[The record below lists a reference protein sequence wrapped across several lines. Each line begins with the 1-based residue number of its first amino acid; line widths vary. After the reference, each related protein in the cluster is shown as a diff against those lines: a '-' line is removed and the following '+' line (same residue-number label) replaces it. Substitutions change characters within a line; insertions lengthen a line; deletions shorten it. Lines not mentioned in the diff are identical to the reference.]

1 MSNAT
6 PNPSVNRTAFKLRL
20 QVRSGLRPSPA
31 GYVQRWASLDYR
43 PIFKPLK
50 QQMENRM
57 KALLCLITIFS
68 IAGCATPPTADPS
81 TVEQACAQQCSSNL
95 ATCSSGFKLFPVVA
109 QKQCNDTYDVC
120 INGCPARMSEPA
132 SGKPTQPT
140 TSERLKKLE
149 ELFKSGAISKEEYEG
164 KRKDILNSL

>member
-1 MSNAT
+1 MKAFRNLSNNSA
-6 PNPSVNRTAFKLRL
+6 
-20 QVRSGLRPSPA
+20 VRPELIEGLVGASA
-31 GYVQRWASLDYR
+31 RWASLDHR
-43 PIFKPLK
+43 PLSKPLK
-50 QQMENRM
+50 QQLENRM
-57 KALLCLITIFS
+57 KALLRLITISSFFL

-120 INGCPARMSEPA
+120 IKGCPARITESA
-132 SGKPTQPT
+132 SGRLTQPT
-140 TSERLKKLE
+140 TSERLKKLD
-149 ELFKSGAISKEEYEG
+149 ELFKSGAISKDEYES